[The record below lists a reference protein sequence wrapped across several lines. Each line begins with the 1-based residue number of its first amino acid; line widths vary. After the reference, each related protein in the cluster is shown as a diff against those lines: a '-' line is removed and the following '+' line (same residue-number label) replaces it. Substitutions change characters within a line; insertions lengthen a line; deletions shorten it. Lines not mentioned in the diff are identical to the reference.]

1 MKSKISTLIITKN
14 NEETIGKTLLSLKGL
29 TSEIVVVDSNSNDRT
44 ANILKKYKAKVI
56 VKEFDNIGRQ
66 RMYGMKYVT
75 GDWVLILDSD
85 EVVSEK
91 LKKEIKKVSRQA
103 RKSNLV
109 AYEIPFQNHFLGRPV
124 KYGGENYKMLRLFR
138 KKALEI
144 RPLELHNYFVVK
156 KGKTSKLKG
165 EILHYSYRSIGQIYR
180 KFTDYAKRDA
190 RIRAQKGEKS
200 SLKKIFLYPIHM
212 FWARFIEDKGYKD
225 GLFRIPLDLG
235 FAYME
240 FLTYIILATL

>member
-14 NEETIGKTLLSLKGL
+14 NEETIEKTLLSLKNL
-29 TSEIVVVDSNSNDRT
+29 SNEIIVVDSVSTDKT
-44 ANILKKYKAKVI
+44 VEILKKNRATVI
-56 VKEFDNIGRQ
+56 VKEFNNIGRQ

-75 GDWVLILDSD
+75 GDLVLILDSD
-85 EVVSEK
+85 EMVSEK
-91 LKKEIKKVSRQA
+91 LKKEIKKVYRQA
-103 RKSNLV
+103 RKSNIT

-138 KKALEI
+138 KEALEI
-144 RPLELHNYFVVK
+144 KPLELHNYFVIK
-156 KGKTSKLKG
+156 RGETGKLKG
-165 EILHYSYRSIGQIYR
+165 KIFHYSYRSLSQVYR
-180 KFTDYAKRDA
+180 KFTDYAIRDA
-190 RIRAQKGEKS
+190 KIRAQKGEKS

-212 FWARFIEDKGYKD
+212 FYASFINDKGYKD

>member
-14 NEETIGKTLLSLKGL
+14 NEETIEKTLLSLKNL
-29 TSEIVVVDSNSNDRT
+29 SNEIIVVDSVSTDKT
-44 ANILKKYKAKVI
+44 VEILKKNRATAI
-56 VKEFDNIGRQ
+56 VKEFNNIGRQ

-75 GDWVLILDSD
+75 GDLVLILDSD
-85 EVVSEK
+85 EMVSEN
-91 LKKEIKKVSRQA
+91 LKREIKKVSRQA

>member
-14 NEETIGKTLLSLKGL
+14 NEETIEKTLLSLKNL
-29 TSEIVVVDSNSNDRT
+29 SNEIIVVDSVSTDKT
-44 ANILKKYKAKVI
+44 VEILKKNRATVI
-56 VKEFDNIGRQ
+56 VKEFNNIGRQ

-75 GDWVLILDSD
+75 GDLVLILDSD
-85 EVVSEK
+85 EMVSEK
-91 LKKEIKKVSRQA
+91 LKKEIKKVYRQA

-138 KKALEI
+138 KEALEI
-144 RPLELHNYFVVK
+144 KPLELHNYFVIK
-156 KGKTSKLKG
+156 RGETGKLKG
-165 EILHYSYRSIGQIYR
+165 KIFHYSYRSLSQVYR
-180 KFTDYAKRDA
+180 KFTDYAIRDA

>member
-14 NEETIGKTLLSLKGL
+14 NEETIEKTLLSLKNL
-29 TSEIVVVDSNSNDRT
+29 SNEIIVVDSVSTDKT
-44 ANILKKYKAKVI
+44 VEILKKNRATVI
-56 VKEFDNIGRQ
+56 VKEFNNIGRQ

-75 GDWVLILDSD
+75 GDLVLILDSD
-85 EVVSEK
+85 EMVSEK
-91 LKKEIKKVSRQA
+91 LKKEIKKVYRQA

-138 KKALEI
+138 KEALEI
-144 RPLELHNYFVVK
+144 KPLELHNYFVIK
-156 KGKTSKLKG
+156 RGETGKLKG
-165 EILHYSYRSIGQIYR
+165 KIFHYSYRSLSQVYR
-180 KFTDYAKRDA
+180 KFTDYAIRDA

-200 SLKKIFLYPIHM
+200 SLKKIFLYPLHM
-212 FWARFIEDKGYKD
+212 FWARFIKDRGYKD